1 MSTNDNGLLVMAND
15 YRGADDIPFVAHD
28 QMYIP
33 VDCSMTTSRFCQ
45 LPYYY
50 PITNRMSDT

>member
-1 MSTNDNGLLVMAND
+1 MAND